1 LNWRGEQGR
10 NQKIELKKIKILV
23 VLLFRLNILILLRE
37 GLEKNSLQGPDP
49 CQPPVSDL
57 IEREIMP
64 IAPFLYRI

>member
-37 GLEKNSLQGPDP
+37 GLEKNYLQGPRP
-49 CQPPVSDL
+49 LQPPVSDL